1 MTEISLPHLPLR
13 KERHEP
19 KYLKEGETVGVI
31 DIVTERAQQA
41 PARIAFPE
49 ATAEK
54 MLLAIDQ
61 SNEKGICIPVLV
73 GVPDEIKAA
82 ANECGVD
89 IDGLELFDTT
99 DEAQLDAVIER
110 YVATNPLASV
120 KSMKRKST
128 KDPFFAALMLT
139 SLGDVDATFAGL
151 DHTTGDV
158 IMGGQLVVGMDDG
171 ISSVSSMGIW
181 EIPDE
186 NAEGGMRYMG
196 FGDSAVCTNPTA
208 EELAGNAI
216 CAAETMRSLL
226 GIEPRVALLSFST
239 TGSAEHD
246 LVDKV
251 REAVAIANEM
261 RPDLHIDGEFQ
272 LDAAICPDVAEKKV
286 KRESE
291 VAGNAN
297 VVMFPDLNAGN
308 IGVKLVQQ
316 FAHINAPGPFL
327 LGLKKV
333 VGDCSRGAPVEELVG
348 NIAVCSVR
356 AKNGG
361 E

>member
-1 MTEISLPHLPLR
+1 M
-13 KERHEP
+13 
-19 KYLKEGETVGVI
+19 GVI
-31 DIVTERAQQA
+31 DIVTEKAQQA

-54 MLLAIDQ
+54 MLKAVAQ
-61 SNEKGICIPVLV
+61 SNEKGICAPVLV
-73 GVPDEIKAA
+73 GVPADIEAA
-82 ANECGVD
+82 AQEFGASIEGIEVY
-89 IDGLELFDTT
+89 DTT
-99 DEAQLDAVIER
+99 DEARLDSLIER
-110 YVATNPLASV
+110 YVADNPLASV
-120 KSMKRKST
+120 KSMKRKSS
-128 KDPFFAALMLT
+128 KDPLYVALMLT
-139 SLGDVDATFAGL
+139 SVGDVDATFAGL

-158 IMGGQLVVGMDDG
+158 ILAGQLVVGMEDG
-171 ISSVSSMGIW
+171 ISAVSSMGIW
-181 EIPDE
+181 ELPDE
-186 NAEGGMRYMG
+186 SCDGGIRYMG

-216 CAAETMRSLL
+216 CAAETMQQLL
-226 GIEPRVALLSFST
+226 GWEPRVALLSFST
-239 TGSAEHD
+239 TGSADHE

-251 REAVAIANEM
+251 RDAVVIANEM

-272 LDAAICPDVAEKKV
+272 LDAAINPAVAEKKV
-286 KRESE
+286 KRPSE
-291 VAGNAN
+291 VAGKAN
-297 VVMFPDLNAGN
+297 IVMFPDLNAGN

-316 FAHINAPGPFL
+316 FANVNAPGPFL

-356 AKNGG
+356 AQNGG